1 MPGPVP
7 KRSHQRRRRVA
18 PGNRP
23 ERVEVVGAVEIPPAE
38 ESWHPIARAWYVSLG
53 VSAQVKF
60 YEPSDWA
67 QARLWAEVLSRQLA
81 GRPSASMMA
90 TWQTAANDLLTTEA
104 SRRRVRVEV
113 DRRALHSVPAELTGD
128 QQWELHRDL

>member
-7 KRSHQRRRRVA
+7 KRSDLRRRRVS

-23 ERVEVVGAVEIPPAE
+23 ERVEVVGPVEIPFAD
-38 ESWHPIARAWYVSLG
+38 ESWHPIARAWFDSLAI
-53 VSAQVKF
+53 SAQSRF

-67 QARLWAEVLSRQLA
+67 YAVVWTEVLSRQLE
-81 GRPSASMMA
+81 GRMSARMLA
-90 TWQTAANDLLTTEA
+90 LWQTASNDLLTTEA

-113 DRRALHSVPAELTGD
+113 DRRTLSSVPTKPA
-128 QQWELHRDL
+128 DLSAL